1 MMSFAF
7 LSQRIRAPGRSFI
20 TRRQMRMPFVFAGQ
34 RFRRMADL
42 LQELAK
48 SRLDLARGLSLVGF
62 DEMGHPGLYLEGAQ
76 RLLHGLIVDV
86 REKIGGFDLALLHIG
101 GECRRI
107 FHARVADAMLPDG
120 VHLLRS
126 LTRHALQVG
135 VESADR
141 KSVV

>member
-1 MMSFAF
+1 MSATFRLTMISFAF
-7 LSQRIRAPGRSFI
+7 LSQRIRTLGRSFT
-20 TRRQMRMPFVFAGQ
+20 TRRPMRMPFIFAGQ

-48 SRLDLARGLSLVGF
+48 SRLNIARGLSLVGL
-62 DEMGHPGLYLEGAQ
+62 DEVGHPGLHLERAQ

-107 FHARVADAMLPDG
+107 LHAGVADTMLPYG
-120 VHLLRS
+120 VYLLGS
-126 LTRHALQVG
+126 LTRHA
-135 VESADR
+135 
-141 KSVV
+141 